1 MKVIV
6 RIALAVITLLV
17 AIPILVALSATPAH
31 AAETAPS
38 AYQTL
43 QPFKHFKKGEGEGVA
58 YLYKARTK
66 ADFIAILR
74 DKNLAK
80 KEMRVKCEVLVR
92 QMMEGH
98 ADLPFE
104 GCEGTAKAIEGDDFT
119 VIACRDE
126 MFKQNNFLTVTN
138 ANGSA
143 FGVWHR
149 KCLPN
154 EKVLVYKDQL
164 LLSTTCL
171 NVAVP
176 VVPPK
181 APLVPLTPIP
191 LRSPPVATGTCPNGY
206 LLVANAWNLSAMPQ
220 RLRDTAMK
228 LVNEAEDRD
237 SENASKMDAYK
248 PSAFSRELGG
258 QLRRE
263 VKIRADVN
271 TRILVNLRD
280 PVSFRVVKT
289 LGAMEMVNGIGK
301 MSLTADQVA
310 MVVETIW
317 PNGFVSPAV
326 SGGER
331 RVELFPYEWGKWCE
345 MNVHGAKKP

>member
-1 MKVIV
+1 MKKIV
-6 RIALAVITLLV
+6 Q
-17 AIPILVALSATPAH
+17 VALVVIAMLLLLATIAALSVTPAH

-38 AYQTL
+38 AYQSL
-43 QPFKHFKKGEGEGVA
+43 QPFEHFGKGEGEGVA
-58 YLYKARTK
+58 YLYKSRTK

-74 DKNLAK
+74 DKKLAK

-119 VIACRDE
+119 VVACRDE

-138 ANGSA
+138 ADGSA

-176 VVPPK
+176 VAPPK
-181 APLVPLTPIP
+181 ALLVPLTPIP
-191 LRSPPVATGTCPNGY
+191 LKAPPVATGACPSGY
-206 LLVANAWNLSAMPQ
+206 LLVANAWNLSSMPQ

-228 LVNEAEDRD
+228 LVSEAEERD
-237 SENASKMDAYK
+237 SENASKMESYK
-248 PSAFSRELGG
+248 PSAFSRTLGG

-263 VKIRADVN
+263 VKTRADVN

-280 PVSFRVVKT
+280 PVSFKVVQS
-289 LGAMEMVNGIGK
+289 LGAMEMVSGIGK
-301 MSLTADQVA
+301 MSLTKDQVA

-317 PNGFVSPAV
+317 PNGFVSPAI
-326 SGGER
+326 SGAER
-331 RVELFPYEWGKWCE
+331 RIELFFPEWGDWCE
-345 MNVHGAKKP
+345 MNVHGAKP